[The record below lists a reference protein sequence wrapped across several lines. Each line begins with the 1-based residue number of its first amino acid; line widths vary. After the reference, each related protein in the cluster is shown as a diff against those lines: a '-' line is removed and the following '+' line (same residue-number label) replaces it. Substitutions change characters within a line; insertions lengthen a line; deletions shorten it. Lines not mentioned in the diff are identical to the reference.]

1 MRLLITLQ
9 VLSSVIA
16 AFAAPIHV
24 QTIDDTFVTLPP
36 NPIIKLPAPG
46 FAFKLYMSVYEL
58 KRDERWTYLTCF
70 RNGVSGIKFG
80 ATNAADQFFCCRF
93 LWLLILCS
101 KASH

>member
-36 NPIIKLPAPG
+36 NPMIKLPAPG

-58 KRDERWTYLTCF
+58 KPDEL
-70 RNGVSGIKFG
+70 G
-80 ATNAADQFFCCRF
+80 
-93 LWLLILCS
+93 LISL
-101 KASH
+101 ASETESAESSLELRM